1 MFLYYYGGYGGYGG
15 YNSSYFIYLLI
26 ALLVPMLAQG
36 YLSSTFNQYLRVR
49 ATSGLTGA
57 EVARRI
63 LDRNGLH
70 HVHLTEVGGRLS
82 DHYDPTRKTV
92 RLSHDIYHGT
102 SIAALAVAAH
112 ECGHAIQHANA
123 YAPLQFRSAMFP
135 VVNFANKFGYIAIL
149 LGFVFG
155 GSSFLLLG
163 IILVGVTVLFQ
174 IVTLPVE
181 FNASTR
187 AVAQL
192 ADMNILSGPNEKAG
206 ARKVLTAAALTY
218 VAGAVVAIVEL
229 LRLIMIFNSRNN
241 D

>member
-1 MFLYYYGGYGGYGG
+1 M
-15 YNSSYFIYLLI
+15 
-26 ALLVPMLAQG
+26 
-36 YLSSTFNQYLRVR
+36 ST
-49 ATSGLTGA
+49 
-57 EVARRI
+57 
-63 LDRNGLH
+63 
-70 HVHLTEVGGRLS
+70 
-82 DHYDPTRKTV
+82 
-92 RLSHDIYHGT
+92 DIYKDS
-102 SIAALAVAAH
+102 SIASIAVAAH

-135 VVNFANKFGYIAIL
+135 VVNFANKFGYLAIL
-149 LGFVFG
+149 LGFIFG

-192 ADMNILSGPNEKAG
+192 SEMNILYGNEEKAG

-218 VAGAVVAIVEL
+218 VAGAVVAIAEL